1 MAAPSWVW
9 AKSVRCHITEISRN
23 EVKLDCGLS
32 DGVSVGDKG
41 IIFYE
46 IKIGKTKKMITPA
59 NFTVINANPLDSL
72 VRIDRTTG
80 EIKMPYMAEVKLSV
94 RPADLLSPPALAA
107 APKAGSSM
115 DKVAEA
121 VDILKKANSLYD
133 IGQLDQ
139 ARVEYEKILA
149 MMPNDIWAKN
159 RIQEI
164 DKAQSGQKN
173 IQSQLD
179 YYHLS
184 ADSALRYG
192 QYLVARDYG
201 IKALALDRNDTI
213 AQSILLKVL
222 QQMRSLIYFETL
234 PDTLP
239 PLGAISQS
247 QLREL
252 TPPRPPKVVTAQQ
265 APPPATPP
273 IPAPARPATP
283 PARSVVSSEPASP
296 SISGLISA
304 WDYPMVLIR
313 AADFMMGESKRTAKF
328 RNEMPQH
335 LAHVN
340 EYLID
345 KYEVTQE
352 LYQKF
357 VDARKQPAPA
367 NWENGHFPAGQG
379 NFPVTHVSWGDADA
393 YCRFVNKRLPT
404 EMEWEFAARG
414 PSGLSFPWGDRY
426 DPALTNTVDSAHDT
440 PLAVLDVVNDR
451 SPFGVVGLAGNV
463 SEWVEDWYLPYPQN
477 NFPEADYGQRFKV
490 VRGGSFKSQSQ
501 FARTGFRGYR
511 DLHSPAEDIGFRC
524 ARTVSTTSG
533 H

>member
-9 AKSVRCHITEISRN
+9 AKSIRCHITEISRN

-46 IKIGKTKKMITPA
+46 IKIGNAKKMITPA
-59 NFTVINANPLDSL
+59 NFTVINANPRDSL

-80 EIKMPYMAEVKLSV
+80 EIKIPYMAEVKLSV
-94 RPADLLSPPALAA
+94 RPADLPTPPAPAA
-107 APKAGSSM
+107 APKAGSSA

-133 IGQLDQ
+133 IGRLDQ
-139 ARVEYEKILA
+139 ARAEYEKILA
-149 MMPNDIWAKN
+149 MMPDDTWAKT

-164 DKAQSGQKN
+164 DKAQSGQRN

-179 YYHLS
+179 YYHIS

-201 IKALALDRNDTI
+201 IKALALDPNDI
-213 AQSILLKVL
+213 MAQSMLLKVL
-222 QQMRSLIYFETL
+222 KQMRSLIYFETL
-234 PDTLP
+234 PDTHP
-239 PLGAISQS
+239 PLEAILQS

-252 TPPRPPKVVTAQQ
+252 TPPRPSQAVTAEQ
-265 APPPATPP
+265 APPPAITPKP
-273 IPAPARPATP
+273 TPVRPAPAPAK
-283 PARSVVSSEPASP
+283 SMVSSEPSSP
-296 SISGLISA
+296 IISSLVSA

-313 AADFMMGESKRTAKF
+313 AEDFMMGESKRTAKF

-335 LAHVN
+335 LVHVN
-340 EYLID
+340 EYWID

-379 NFPVTHVSWGDADA
+379 NFPVTQVSWKDAYA

-404 EMEWEFAARG
+404 EMEWEYAARG
-414 PSGLSFPWGDRY
+414 PSGLSFPWGNRY
-426 DPALTNTVDSAHDT
+426 DPAFANTVDSARDT
-440 PLAVLDVVNDR
+440 PLAVLDLVNDR

-463 SEWVEDWYLPYPQN
+463 SEWVDNWYLPYPQN

-490 VRGGSFKSQSQ
+490 VRGGSFRSQSQ

-511 DLHSPAEDIGFRC
+511 DPSSPAEDIGFRC
-524 ARTVSTTSG
+524 ARTVSATNG
-533 H
+533 R